1 MNGILDSIGS
11 AITTVSDFVCG
22 YPLFILL
29 IGGGLFLFFYSG
41 AVSLCRI
48 GYSIKALRYKS
59 EVAGEGQISSFQAL
73 MSAIASTVGM
83 GNIAGVAIAIT
94 VGGPGAIFWMWVSAV
109 VGMSTKFFEG
119 ALAIMYK
126 GHDSAGEPQGGTMYI
141 ILHGL
146 GERWKP
152 FAYFFAVVGLIGTLC
167 VMQANQL
174 VESVTTVFT
183 TPAGIENT
191 LGLRF
196 VGMGNIAGVAI
207 AITVGGPGAIFW
219 MWVSAVV
226 GMSTKFF
233 EGALAIMY
241 KGHDS
246 AGEPQGGTMYIILH
260 GLGERWKPFAYFFAV
275 VGLIGTLCV
284 MQANQLVESVTTVFT
299 TPAGIENTLG
309 LRFVMGI
316 VISLV
321 VGAVIIGGI
330 RRISVISAKIV
341 PVMVTCYMLL
351 VFVILCLNFDKL
363 PGVLAS
369 IFQSA
374 FSLEAGIG
382 GILGTALT
390 GARRAAY
397 VNEAGVGTASMM
409 HGASRNDNP
418 IREGLVAMIGPAIDS
433 GLVCTLTAFPILIAG
448 NYASEG
454 GIKGLYIALNS
465 FEQLLPGYG
474 HYLLM
479 VMVFFFAFS
488 TMFSYSYYG
497 LKCTN
502 FLFGAEN
509 AKYYN
514 YFYLVMIV
522 VAAMIPLGAVV
533 AIMDLAFAL
542 MALPTMTSLLL
553 LAPRVRR
560 KMKEYFAN

>member
-1 MNGILDSIGS
+1 MSHFLHEVGEFIVAFGNWLWGL
-11 AITTVSDFVCG
+11 
-22 YPLFILL
+22 PLFILL
-29 IGGGLFLFFYSG
+29 IGGGFWFLVYSG
-41 AVSLCRI
+41 FVPFRYFGRAIKSLR
-48 GYSIKALRYKS
+48 KKEDDAP
-59 EVAGEGQISSFQAL
+59 GQISSFEAL
-73 MSAIASTVGM
+73 ASAIASTVGM
-83 GNIAGVAIAIT
+83 GNISGVAVALT
-94 VGGPGAIFWMWVSAV
+94 MGGPG
-109 VGMSTKFFEG
+109 T
-119 ALAIMYK
+119 
-126 GHDSAGEPQGGTMYI
+126 
-141 ILHGL
+141 
-146 GERWKP
+146 
-152 FAYFFAVVGLIGTLC
+152 
-167 VMQANQL
+167 
-174 VESVTTVFT
+174 
-183 TPAGIENT
+183 
-191 LGLRF
+191 
-196 VGMGNIAGVAI
+196 
-207 AITVGGPGAIFW
+207 IFW

>member
-94 VGGPGAIFWMWVSAV
+94 
-109 VGMSTKFFEG
+109 
-119 ALAIMYK
+119 
-126 GHDSAGEPQGGTMYI
+126 
-141 ILHGL
+141 
-146 GERWKP
+146 
-152 FAYFFAVVGLIGTLC
+152 
-167 VMQANQL
+167 
-174 VESVTTVFT
+174 
-183 TPAGIENT
+183 
-191 LGLRF
+191 
-196 VGMGNIAGVAI
+196 
-207 AITVGGPGAIFW
+207 
-219 MWVSAVV
+219 
-226 GMSTKFF
+226 
-233 EGALAIMY
+233 GALAIMY

-433 GLVCTLTAFPILIAG
+433 GLVCALTAFPILIAG

-488 TMFSYSYYG
+488 TMFSYLYYG

>member
-1 MNGILDSIGS
+1 MISCRECWLHFPVCLQPGS
-11 AITTVSDFVCG
+11 
-22 YPLFILL
+22 
-29 IGGGLFLFFYSG
+29 
-41 AVSLCRI
+41 
-48 GYSIKALRYKS
+48 RY
-59 EVAGEGQISSFQAL
+59 
-73 MSAIASTVGM
+73 
-83 GNIAGVAIAIT
+83 
-94 VGGPGAIFWMWVSAV
+94 
-109 VGMSTKFFEG
+109 
-119 ALAIMYK
+119 
-126 GHDSAGEPQGGTMYI
+126 
-141 ILHGL
+141 
-146 GERWKP
+146 
-152 FAYFFAVVGLIGTLC
+152 
-167 VMQANQL
+167 
-174 VESVTTVFT
+174 
-183 TPAGIENT
+183 
-191 LGLRF
+191 
-196 VGMGNIAGVAI
+196 
-207 AITVGGPGAIFW
+207 
-219 MWVSAVV
+219 
-226 GMSTKFF
+226 
-233 EGALAIMY
+233 
-241 KGHDS
+241 
-246 AGEPQGGTMYIILH
+246 
-260 GLGERWKPFAYFFAV
+260 
-275 VGLIGTLCV
+275 
-284 MQANQLVESVTTVFT
+284 
-299 TPAGIENTLG
+299 
-309 LRFVMGI
+309 
-316 VISLV
+316 
-321 VGAVIIGGI
+321 
-330 RRISVISAKIV
+330 
-341 PVMVTCYMLL
+341 
-351 VFVILCLNFDKL
+351 
-363 PGVLAS
+363 
-369 IFQSA
+369 
-374 FSLEAGIG
+374 G

-553 LAPRVRR
+553 LAPRGQEKDEGIFCELIESSFHYKLMTFPISPSKFGVNTPLPI
-560 KMKEYFAN
+560 FALISSGLQKRPPSSSSLGCISPS

>member
-1 MNGILDSIGS
+1 MNDFFNHLASVITSI
-11 AITTVSDFVCG
+11 SDFVCG

-41 AVSLCRI
+41 AVSLRRI
-48 GYSIKALRYKS
+48 GYSVKALRYKS
-59 EVAGEGQISSFQAL
+59 ELSGEGQISSFQAL

-94 VGGPGAIFWMWVSAV
+94 VGGPGAIFWMWVSAL

-126 GHDSAGEPQGGTMYI
+126 GHDSEGQPQGGTMYI
-141 ILHGL
+141 IIHGL
-146 GERWKP
+146 GERWRP
-152 FAYFFAVVGLIGTLC
+152 FARFFAIVGLIGTLC

-196 VGMGNIAGVAI
+196 MMGV
-207 AITVGGPGAIFW
+207 
-219 MWVSAVV
+219 
-226 GMSTKFF
+226 
-233 EGALAIMY
+233 
-241 KGHDS
+241 
-246 AGEPQGGTMYIILH
+246 
-260 GLGERWKPFAYFFAV
+260 
-275 VGLIGTLCV
+275 
-284 MQANQLVESVTTVFT
+284 
-299 TPAGIENTLG
+299 
-309 LRFVMGI
+309 
-316 VISLV
+316 VISLI

-330 RRISVISAKIV
+330 QRISVISAKIV
-341 PVMVTCYMLL
+341 PVMVTFYMLL
-351 VFVILCLNFDKL
+351 VFIILCLNHDKL
-363 PGVLAS
+363 PEVVAS
-369 IFQSA
+369 IFRSA
-374 FSLEAGIG
+374 FSMEAGIG
-382 GILGTALT
+382 GLLGVALT

-418 IREGLVAMIGPAIDS
+418 VREGLVAMIGPAIDS
-433 GLVCTLTAFPILIAG
+433 GLVCTLTALPILIAG
-448 NYASEG
+448 NYASDG

-465 FEQLLPGYG
+465 FEQLLPGWG
-474 HYLLM
+474 QYLLM

-502 FLFGAEN
+502 FLFGARN

-514 YFYLVMIV
+514 YFYLLMIV
-522 VAAMIPLGAVV
+522 VAAMIPLGAAV
-533 AIMDLAFAL
+533 AIMDLSFAL

-553 LAPRVRR
+553 LAPRVKQ
-560 KMKEYFAN
+560 KMKEYFAAA